1 MYDSPDKYDPIIL
14 VVHRDLLIVTY
25 HCNHHLGCFLLS
37 HTDTHSVYT
46 YERLYGYLF
55 IYWYVQG
62 SFILHSLRCRKKR
75 EIFHTFFYIKN
86 YRSFTFFFFNFVHA
100 SSYWR
105 YEYFIV
111 LDFFDGCCLNT
122 YVQCVLYETRRRPIK
137 NVCV

>member
-1 MYDSPDKYDPIIL
+1 M
-14 VVHRDLLIVTY
+14 VHRDLLIVTY

-37 HTDTHSVYT
+37 HADTHSVYT
-46 YERLYGYLF
+46 YSTSDFTVTYLF
-55 IYWYVQG
+55 IDMYKVR
-62 SFILHSLRCRKKR
+62 SFFILFGVEKIR

-105 YEYFIV
+105 YKYFIV